1 MQLNCRPRAGAAL
14 GLLCLLA
21 LAGCAPDVEPALRVG
36 TNIWPGY
43 EPLYLARELGYYSD
57 AEVRLVEYSSATE
70 VIHAWRNAAID
81 AAALTLDEVLR
92 LAQDGH
98 EPRVVAVLDVSN
110 GADVLLARRSI
121 ASLTALRGRRIGVEN
136 TAVGGYL
143 LARALAAAG
152 LSRRAV
158 EAVPLE
164 IHRHE
169 QAFVRG
175 EVDAVVTFD
184 PVRARLLA
192 RGAHT
197 LFDSRRIPG
206 EIVDVLAVRPDL
218 LDRDPG
224 RARVLV
230 DGWRRAVDQLR
241 RDPHSAAQRMA
252 PRLAVSPAEL
262 LASLDGLHIPD
273 LAENRR
279 LLAGPDAALLRP
291 ARQLAHL
298 MLEQRLLHSPVAVE
312 PLIDARL
319 LAEATP

>member
-14 GLLCLLA
+14 GLLSLLA
-21 LAGCAPDVEPALRVG
+21 LAGCAPDAEPALRVG

-70 VIHAWRNAAID
+70 VINAWRNSAID

-98 EPRVVAVLDVSN
+98 QPRVVAVLDVSS
-110 GADVLLARRSI
+110 GADALLARRSI
-121 ASLTALRGRRIGVEN
+121 ASLAALRGRRIGAEN

-158 EAVPLE
+158 ETVPLE

-169 QAFVRG
+169 QAFARG

-241 RDPHSAAQRMA
+241 RDPQSAAQRMA
-252 PRLAVSPAEL
+252 PRLAVSPAEF

-291 ARQLAHL
+291 ARQLAQL

-312 PLIDARL
+312 PLFDARL
-319 LAEATP
+319 LAEAAP